1 MEWRAATWLLR
12 EKVQRGQRKSEPRGS
27 SDRSLGSREQ
37 WKHSH
42 TERRSNMEDEEA
54 GSLSEPDV
62 SASSLG
68 VSSFLPSLTERQ
80 FRVMQGGMSVELT
93 KDEMTHMIRNVVK
106 IVSTISLNIIV
117 PKLEERSNKDNS
129 AGSSDQ
135 DPLRSCCTAD
145 MGETEPADLTRTRRN
160 LTARHIAVTAAQDT
174 ATPLCVVLCG
184 GKHSGDLDAG
194 TNSMDRLFQAC
205 SGCRRRKQG
214 ETAPSLVSACISLSP
229 SSSALTRLT

>member
-27 SDRSLGSREQ
+27 SDRSLGSREPGHHFPVEQ

-160 LTARHIAVTAAQDT
+160 LTARHIAVTAAQVR
-174 ATPLCVVLCG
+174 P
-184 GKHSGDLDAG
+184 
-194 TNSMDRLFQAC
+194 
-205 SGCRRRKQG
+205 
-214 ETAPSLVSACISLSP
+214 P
-229 SSSALTRLT
+229 

>member
-117 PKLEERSNKDNS
+117 PKLEEMPKINIFKKRSNKDNS

-145 MGETEPADLTRTRRN
+145 MGGSN
-160 LTARHIAVTAAQDT
+160 T
-174 ATPLCVVLCG
+174 ATPKKKKPWRNIFTRMFSFLR
-184 GKHSGDLDAG
+184 
-194 TNSMDRLFQAC
+194 NQAA
-205 SGCRRRKQG
+205 
-214 ETAPSLVSACISLSP
+214 TDPVSASTSASSP
-229 SSSALTRLT
+229 SSSS